1 MGDVLYNDTYGH
13 PKGDLVLQQIS
24 KSMNEVLQRT
34 GDYCFRIG
42 GEEFSFFFNELNLKN
57 AEDLIGRIRSS
68 IEDLAIAHEG
78 NQTFGVVTVSIG
90 LIEVPDAPDC
100 ALETLMSKAG
110 QALYIAKETGRNRC
124 VVA

>member
-1 MGDVLYNDTYGH
+1 MITAFVLAVRS
-13 PKGDLVLQQIS
+13 LA
-24 KSMNEVLQRT
+24 
-34 GDYCFRIG
+34 
-42 GEEFSFFFNELNLKN
+42 FFFNELNLKN

-78 NQTFGVVTVSIG
+78 NQPFGVVTVSIG

-100 ALETLMSKAG
+100 ALETLMSKAD